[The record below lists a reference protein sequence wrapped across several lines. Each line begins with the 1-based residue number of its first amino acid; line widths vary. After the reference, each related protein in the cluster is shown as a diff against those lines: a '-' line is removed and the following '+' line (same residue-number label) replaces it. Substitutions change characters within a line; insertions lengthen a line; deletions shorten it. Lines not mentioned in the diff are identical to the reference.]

1 MPAVAAIVNQAVPDG
16 KSINLFYNTEK
27 AQLAVAYKSGAEG
40 DDPDTAAWAADATDY
55 AGHIFNP
62 SSIASD
68 YYRGNQLVV
77 AVTEPKT
84 DCESKPVGNQISLV
98 SPVYKKLATTS
109 LSNKTFRS
117 QRALHIAGRNEATLL
132 GIYSF
137 NSQKLTLPFF
147 PDTSGTTKGQTRLKE
162 YNIDTGNVATFLQN
176 QDVALNCSLAAWY
189 DPAGRA
195 RMVVYQEFEEGHL
208 KGVQRRH
215 QASLLYLACAR
226 QLTISRRNNI
236 AWDIDGTGDAKDL
249 TTVAVSCV
257 NGKTYLYYTDSKN
270 NVRRVIKDKDGWGGP
285 RTVSGLPKVGTSQ
298 LTVAASNGYNHLFY
312 VSVEDTNPG
321 SFQHA
326 RDPL

>member
-1 MPAVAAIVNQAVPDG
+1 M
-16 KSINLFYNTEK
+16 
-27 AQLAVAYKSGAEG
+27 
-40 DDPDTAAWAADATDY
+40 
-55 AGHIFNP
+55 
-62 SSIASD
+62 
-68 YYRGNQLVV
+68 
-77 AVTEPKT
+77 
-84 DCESKPVGNQISLV
+84 
-98 SPVYKKLATTS
+98 
-109 LSNKTFRS
+109 
-117 QRALHIAGRNEATLL
+117 
-132 GIYSF
+132 
-137 NSQKLTLPFF
+137 
-147 PDTSGTTKGQTRLKE
+147 
-162 YNIDTGNVATFLQN
+162 
-176 QDVALNCSLAAWY
+176 ALNCSLAAWY

-208 KGVQRRH
+208 KEFNAVTKQGKPLSPSLRPPSEKP
-215 QASLLYLACAR
+215 SLLYLACAR
-226 QLTISRRNNI
+226 QLTISRRNTI